1 MNPKVAWTI
10 GVALVT
16 GALTYSAYRVGEEVG
31 KTKNNNEWLERLA
44 LKEQKAMAYDSC
56 DSPDENR
63 PHAEE
68 PTVIDVEP
76 QEQDIQI
83 EDPDSVTYSPNDL
96 KFHETDE
103 DGDEIATIR
112 PPFDAWGKRLEGI
125 LQDDPD
131 AGRPL
136 NEVYRQAFE
145 KEHPKPKKKPTLEEL
160 NMEATEKYIENSLR
174 YINNPEVQAFLRRLE
189 NYFVEDGP
197 AVDQIAWENSVDKR
211 NQIREHMGLDPVTQP
226 TWFDMY
232 MYFLHDFED
241 EIEQL
246 NAKAEDLLWVWNDYT
261 NNYIDEPSAEDLF
274 YDFSNNILPVG
285 NHYSPFSLSQAQVN
299 FLEEQHRNNLTG
311 QKNEWI
317 TVESPAI

>member
-1 MNPKVAWTI
+1 MNPKIAWTI
-10 GVALVT
+10 GIALAT

-44 LKEQKAMAYDSC
+44 LKEQEALDSE
-56 DSPDENR
+56 PEQQER
-63 PHAEE
+63 PRAEE
-68 PTVIDVEP
+68 PVIYEENPEP
-76 QEQDIQI
+76 YIPS
-83 EDPDSVTYSPNDL
+83 EDPDSIAYSPNEL

-103 DGDEIATIR
+103 DGDEIETIV
-112 PPFDAWGKRLEGI
+112 PPFDAWGKRLEDI

-131 AGRPL
+131 AGRPVS
-136 NEVYRQAFE
+136 EVYRQAFE

-174 YINNPEVQAFLRRLE
+174 YINDPEVREFLRTLE
-189 NYFVEDGP
+189 AYFVEDGP

-241 EIEQL
+241 EIEEL
-246 NAKAEDLLWVWNDYT
+246 NAKAKDLLWVWNDYT
-261 NNYIDEPSAEDLF
+261 NSYVDEPTTEDLF

>member
-1 MNPKVAWTI
+1 MNPKIAWTI
-10 GVALVT
+10 GIALAT

-44 LKEQKAMAYDSC
+44 LKEQQAM
-56 DSPDENR
+56 E
-63 PHAEE
+63 AESHNE
-68 PTVIDVEP
+68 KQPAE
-76 QEQDIQI
+76 QQDIYI
-83 EDPDSVTYSPNDL
+83 DIEAKPEEDIPEEDPDSEDYSPNEL

-103 DGDEIATIR
+103 DGDEIETIR
-112 PPFDAWGKRLEGI
+112 PPFDAWGRRIEGI

-131 AGRPL
+131 AGRPIS
-136 NEVYRQAFE
+136 EVYRQAFE
-145 KEHPKPKKKPTLEEL
+145 QEHPKPKKKPTLEEL

-174 YINNPEVQAFLRRLE
+174 YINNPEVREFLRNLE
-189 NYFVEDGP
+189 GYFVEDGP

-211 NQIREHMGLDPVTQP
+211 NQIREHMGLEPVTQP

-241 EIEQL
+241 EIEEL
-246 NAKAEDLLWVWNDYT
+246 NTKAADLLWVWNDYT
-261 NNYIDEPSAEDLF
+261 TSYIDEPTTEDIF

-285 NHYSPFSLSQAQVN
+285 NHYSPFSLTQAQVN